1 MTLTP
6 AVPDLYS
13 IPFGRTGPLVVFCHG
28 LFGQGRNWAQI
39 AKHLGLSGF
48 RTLLL
53 DMPDH
58 GRSGWTERFSYLGMA
73 DTVATWLATSPEVA
87 GEPIRLVG
95 HSMGGKVAMLLALR
109 HPELVDRLCVV
120 DIAPVT
126 YRGHDNVTQ
135 VARAAAALDLHTLT
149 DRHEAAVRLTD
160 AIPDRGVRSWL
171 LTNLIRDAGGWRWTM
186 NLALLAANL
195 DRIAGWPEIEGRWG
209 GPVLWVKGGDSD
221 FVRPAYAPLMQ
232 RYFPATR
239 RIVVKDAGH
248 WVQAEQPQVFT
259 AVLERFLREG
269 R

>member
-6 AVPDLYS
+6 PVPDLYS

-39 AKHLGLSGF
+39 AKHLGLNGF

-58 GRSGWTERFSYLGMA
+58 GRSAWTDDFSYLGMA
-73 DTVATWLATSPEVA
+73 DMVAAWLAASPEVA
-87 GEPIRLVG
+87 GEAVRLVG

-109 HPELVDRLCVV
+109 HPGLVARLCVV
-120 DIAPVT
+120 DIAPVA
-126 YRGHDNVTQ
+126 YHGHDNITEI
-135 VARAAAALDLHTLT
+135 ARAASALNVHTLT
-149 DRHEAAVRLTD
+149 SRHEAAIRLAD
-160 AIPDRGVRSWL
+160 GIPDKVIRSWL
-171 LTNLIRDAGGWRWTM
+171 LTNLVRDASGWHWTM
-186 NLALLAANL
+186 NLKLLAANL
-195 DRIAGWPEIEGRWG
+195 DRIAGWPQVEGRWD

-221 FVRPAYAPLMQ
+221 FVTPAYAPAMQ

-239 RIVVKDAGH
+239 RIVVKNSGH

-259 AVLERFLREG
+259 AVLERFLRAG